1 MRFRVVKVSDL
12 DAGLLARWKSLQ
24 SRDPALGS
32 PFFAPEFTVAVGNA
46 RDDVEIALIEEGAAV
61 VGILPF
67 HCGLDRI
74 GRAIGLHLSDFH
86 GLIADPQLEIHVPD
100 LLRACRLVA
109 WDFDHLLA
117 HQTAFSRYHRV
128 TETSPFADVSNG
140 FESYVAAKK
149 TSGTQIF
156 SQCGTKER
164 RLSRDVGPLR
174 FDVDSHARQDFET
187 VLKWKSAQYN
197 VSGVDDVL
205 AADWIRRTLQN
216 LAACRSAE
224 LTGCVSMLY
233 AGDKPVA
240 GHLGIASQGAWHYW
254 FPAYDRDFAKYS
266 TGLSLLVQM
275 LKSAGAGRPSVID
288 FGKGDQR
295 YKEQLKTGDR
305 VIASGSVE
313 LAGPLR
319 FRRTVRR
326 LIAGVPGSRELRD
339 FVKRQ
344 VHGRV
349 ASPHK

>member
-1 MRFRVVKVSDL
+1 MRFGKV
-12 DAGLLARWKSLQ
+12 RMH
-24 SRDPALGS
+24 
-32 PFFAPEFTVAVGNA
+32 
-46 RDDVEIALIEEGAAV
+46 DVEQQLSISTLGTQQRLTHRLGRGNV
-61 VGILPF
+61 VGMGF
-67 HCGLDRI
+67 
-74 GRAIGLHLSDFH
+74 
-86 GLIADPQLEIHVPD
+86 DPRTRRHDHVW
-100 LLRACRLVA
+100 L
-109 WDFDHLLA
+109 
-117 HQTAFSRYHRV
+117 Q
-128 TETSPFADVSNG
+128 
-140 FESYVAAKK
+140 
-149 TSGTQIF
+149 
-156 SQCGTKER
+156 
-164 RLSRDVGPLR
+164 PL
-174 FDVDSHARQDFET
+174 
-187 VLKWKSAQYN
+187 
-197 VSGVDDVL
+197 DDVL